1 MVERTPILNFLTHVI
16 LFLGFVFCVA
26 PFVIVVIAAS
36 HNLKDVNDVPMSLL
50 PGSDFWI
57 NIKTAW
63 TTADLGP
70 KLFNSFIMAA
80 GVAAGK
86 VIISALTAFSI
97 VYFRYPGRMLIFWLV
112 FITLMLPLEVR
123 IVPTYAVVA
132 NVLSPYQTILDLTG
146 LSWLIEKISGVQVSL
161 SLGLLNS
168 YTGLILPLIATATGT
183 FLYRQFFLTVPDE
196 LTEAARMDG
205 AGAVRFFIDILLPLS
220 RNNMAALATIMFSV
234 GVEPVSVA
242 VAHHHRSVACDSG
255 DRTQAAHPECRRHAG
270 MEHRHGR
277 HAHRHAAAARRRRG
291 HAALVRARPDR
302 HRKVG
307 DEKMASITIRDVY
320 KSYAKMQVVHG
331 VDLDIT
337 SGEFVVILGP
347 SGCGKSTLLR
357 MIAGLEE
364 ISGGRSPSTA
374 PWSTSSSRASAVAPW
389 CSRTMR
395 SIRI

>member
-16 LFLGFVFCVA
+16 LFVGFVFCVA
-26 PFVIVVIAAS
+26 PFVIVAIAAS

-50 PGSDFWI
+50 PGSDSWV

-63 TTADLGP
+63 TTAVLGP
-70 KLFNSFIMAA
+70 KLLNSFIMAA

-146 LSWLIEKISGVQVSL
+146 LSWLIEKVSGVQVSL

-168 YTGLILPLIATATGT
+168 YSGLILPLIATATGT

-220 RNNMAALATIMFSV
+220 RNNMAALGTIMFLWAWNQYLWPLLITTDQSHATAVTELKQLIPNV
-234 GVEPVSVA
+234 G
-242 VAHHHRSVACDSG
+242 G
-255 DRTQAAHPECRRHAG
+255 IPEWNIAMAG
-270 MEHRHGR
+270 TLIVMLPPLVVVVVMQRWFV
-277 HAHRHAAAARRRRG
+277 RG
-291 HAALVRARPDR
+291 LIAT
-302 HRKVG
+302 
-307 DEKMASITIRDVY
+307 EK
-320 KSYAKMQVVHG
+320 
-331 VDLDIT
+331 
-337 SGEFVVILGP
+337 
-347 SGCGKSTLLR
+347 
-357 MIAGLEE
+357 
-364 ISGGRSPSTA
+364 
-374 PWSTSSSRASAVAPW
+374 
-389 CSRTMR
+389 
-395 SIRI
+395 